1 VPARPED
8 GVMRIAFIAFFLAL
22 AAGSAQAD
30 NCGKSR
36 DYLFGNLSDL
46 TLPPKAYED
55 LFKVCMAAAAMS
67 NVRDA
72 YILKDGGIAVIAKQE
87 SVAATAATLSRFCDA
102 YPKATLHFLTRKELQ
117 QIKSITSVVKI
128 SSGSSTS
135 CQKIKGIS

>member
-1 VPARPED
+1 
-8 GVMRIAFIAFFLAL
+8 MRIALIAFFLSL

-30 NCGKSR
+30 SCGKSR
-36 DYLFGNLSDL
+36 DYLFGNFSDL
-46 TLPPKAYED
+46 VLPPKAYDD

-67 NVRDA
+67 NIRDA
-72 YILKDGGIAVIAKQE
+72 YVLKDGGIAVIAKQD

-117 QIKSITSVVKI
+117 LTKSITSIVKI
-128 SSGSSTS
+128 PSGSSTS